1 LASPLHP
8 RNLLHKK
15 LLARLTIPLLI
26 GAVMLVIPII
36 DLFSIPIPPITF
48 VWLIVGI
55 IIGYPFGRLTKISW
69 NSDKTQL
76 VLVGSGIGL
85 LVIFILTRII
95 TSIIVRMEFG
105 YLSYVLDIVFLV
117 SVGGTIGRAFGMVR
131 QIRLALI

>member
-95 TSIIVRMEFG
+95 TSIIVRVEFG
-105 YLSYVLDIVFLV
+105 YLSYALDIVFLV

>member
-1 LASPLHP
+1 
-8 RNLLHKK
+8 
-15 LLARLTIPLLI
+15 
-26 GAVMLVIPII
+26 
-36 DLFSIPIPPITF
+36 
-48 VWLIVGI
+48 
-55 IIGYPFGRLTKISW
+55 
-69 NSDKTQL
+69 
-76 VLVGSGIGL
+76 LVGSGIGL

>member
-1 LASPLHP
+1 MHL

-15 LLARLTIPLLI
+15 LLARLTIPLVI
-26 GAVMLVIPII
+26 GAVMLAIPII

-48 VWLIVGI
+48 IWLIVGI
-55 IIGYPFGRLTKISW
+55 ILGYPFGRLTKISW
-69 NSDKTQL
+69 NSDRTQL

-85 LVIFILTRII
+85 LVIFIITRII
-95 TSIIVRMEFG
+95 TSIIIRMEFG

-117 SVGGTIGRAFGMVR
+117 SVGGTFGRALGMVK

>member
-1 LASPLHP
+1 
-8 RNLLHKK
+8 
-15 LLARLTIPLLI
+15 
-26 GAVMLVIPII
+26 MLVIPII

>member
-1 LASPLHP
+1 LHP

>member
-1 LASPLHP
+1 MAIPLHL
-8 RNLLHKK
+8 RKLLHKK
-15 LLARLTIPLLI
+15 LLARLTIPLVI
-26 GAVMLVIPII
+26 SAVMLAISII

-76 VLVGSGIGL
+76 ILVGSGIGL
-85 LVIFILTRII
+85 LVIFILIRII
-95 TSIIVRMEFG
+95 TSIVIRMEFG

-117 SVGGTIGRAFGMVR
+117 SAGGTIGRALGMVR